1 MSHRGPLGCEGAAGL
16 AAALALAGLALGLLP
31 WQAVPARAAVTQ
43 TTPPSGRE
51 TVLKQIRVPHNYYYR
66 EMYLPQVTSGPS
78 GADWSPDGRR
88 LVLSMR
94 GSLYI
99 HDLGKRETRQVTDG
113 PGYDFQPDWSPDGR
127 FIVYASYR
135 DDAVDLFLHEV
146 ATGASRPLLQNGAVN
161 VEPRF
166 SPDGRSVA
174 FVSTASEGRF
184 HVFTLGV
191 PEPGGDG
198 AGKADGPVR
207 VSDDH
212 DSGLPRYYYSVF
224 DHYLSPT
231 WSPDGKELIVVS
243 NRDHIW
249 GTGGFWRM
257 RSRPGGKMRLI
268 HDEETT
274 WKARP
279 DWSSDGRRVVYS
291 SYAGRQWNQLWLM
304 TADGGDPMQLTYG
317 EFDVTAPRWSADG
330 RRIVAVSNEPPAN
343 RRAAGRDSDPG
354 THLVVVD
361 LPGGAH
367 DLDLGTVVPFGPRGT
382 LRLSIADGAGRPI
395 PARVSVMG
403 EDGRFFAPD
412 GAWRHA
418 DEAFVRGGS
427 RFEYGYFH
435 ARGEAT
441 LSLAPG
447 RYRVE
452 VSRGPEFQ
460 VHRAD
465 VTLAR
470 GATLPHRAT
479 LRRLRDMPAAG
490 WRSADLHVHMNYGG
504 TYRNEPKRLAFQ
516 ADAEGLNLIED
527 LIVNKEQRFPDI
539 AYFSP
544 RPDPVSTADVMIVH
558 GQEYHTSYWGHTALL
573 GLDDHLILPGY
584 SSYANTPVASPYP
597 HNAAVFD
604 LAHAQKALTGYVHPF
619 DTRPDPYKM
628 DEPLSYEMP
637 ADAVL
642 GKMDYFEVMGFSD
655 HLITSEIW
663 YRLLNCGLRIP
674 AGAGTDAMAN
684 YASLRGPVGLVRVF
698 VQTGPR
704 FDHPNFLAGLKAG
717 RTFVTNAPLLDFGAR
732 AGASSAGGGEGFR
745 GPGSEIRLSAGK
757 HTLEARVD
765 VRSPVPLD
773 HVELVAGGE
782 VVATVPLAA
791 DRMSAR
797 GTVKVAFDASGWLLL
812 RAWADKPA
820 WPILDLYP
828 FGSTSPVYVRVGDAE
843 PRSPEDAAYFVQW
856 MDRVIASAKA
866 RKEWNGDAER
876 DAVMTDL
883 EAARRAFLARG
894 GDASSR

>member
-1 MSHRGPLGCEGAAGL
+1 MSHRGPRLGL
-16 AAALALAGLALGLLP
+16 AAASVALLLG
-31 WQAVPARAAVTQ
+31 PARPAGAAVAQ
-43 TTPPSGRE
+43 VTPPSGRE

-88 LVLSMR
+88 IVLSMR

-99 HDLGKRETRQVTDG
+99 HDLDKRETRQVTDG
-113 PGYDFQPDWSPDGR
+113 PGYDYQPDWSPDGR
-127 FIVYASYR
+127 FVVYASYR

-184 HVFTLGV
+184 HVFTLAL
-191 PEPGGDG
+191 PEPGEGDE
-198 AGKADGPVR
+198 GKSEGPVR

-212 DSGLPRYYYSVF
+212 DSGLPRYYYGVF
-224 DHYLSPT
+224 DHALSPT

-257 RSRPGGKMRLI
+257 RARPGGKMRRI

-279 DWSSDGRRVVYS
+279 DWSPDGRRVVFS

-304 TADGGDPMQLTYG
+304 TADGGDPLQLTYG
-317 EFDVTAPRWSADG
+317 EYDLTAPRFSPDG
-330 RRIVAVSNEPPAN
+330 RRIVAVSNEP
-343 RRAAGRDSDPG
+343 RAGRSAGGKLADAG
-354 THLVVVD
+354 THLIVVD

-367 DLDLGTVVPFGPRGT
+367 DVDLGTVVPFGPRGT
-382 LRLSIADGAGRPI
+382 LRLSIADGAGRAI

-403 EDGRFFAPD
+403 EDGRFYAPD
-412 GAWRHA
+412 DAWRHA
-418 DEAFVRGGS
+418 DEAFVRGES

-452 VSRGPEFQ
+452 VSRGPEFK

-465 VTLAR
+465 VTIGR
-470 GATLPHRAT
+470 GATVAHRAT
-479 LRRLRDMPAAG
+479 LERLRDMPAAG

-504 TYRNEPKRLAFQ
+504 AFRNEPKRLAFQ
-516 ADAEGLNLIED
+516 ADAEGLNLIEN

-544 RPDPVSTADVMIVH
+544 RPDPASTRDVLIVH
-558 GQEYHTSYWGHTALL
+558 GQEFHTSYWGHTALL

-584 SSYANTPVASPYP
+584 SSYTNTPVASPWP

-619 DTRPDPYKM
+619 DTRPDPYDM
-628 DEPLSYEMP
+628 SQPLAYELP

-704 FDHPNFLAGLKAG
+704 FDHPTFLAGLKAG
-717 RTFVTNAPLLDFGAR
+717 RTFVTNAPLLDLGVRAAPGGGA
-732 AGASSAGGGEGFR
+732 AGGGTALR
-745 GPGSEIRLSAGK
+745 GPGAEIALGASGGAV
-757 HTLEARVD
+757 EVRVE

-773 HVELVAGGE
+773 HVEIVSNGQVAG
-782 VVATVPLAA
+782 TVPLAA

-797 GTVKVAFDASGWLLL
+797 GSVKVHFLSSGWLVL

-828 FGSTSPVYVRVGDAE
+828 FGSTSPVYVRVGDDE
-843 PRSPEDAAYFVQW
+843 PRSPDDAAYFVQW
-856 MDRVIASAKA
+856 MDRVIDSAKA
-866 RKEWNGDAER
+866 RKEWNTEDER
-876 DAVMTDL
+876 ADVMATL
-883 EAARRAFLARG
+883 EAARLKFIERG
-894 GDASSR
+894 GGDPGR